1 MRVTM
6 NHASIASETFHP
18 WPFKPPTA
26 PPNLATPGAD
36 SPLVWWRTR
45 MADDFSRSDL
55 APLRGALKGTQINFE
70 PRWSAAVR
78 GDAATAIGIAV
89 RQIKIHPKGARE
101 IDLAL
106 CATVA
111 CAIQRDAASPI
122 LISWALNLRSVIDPR
137 YRALSD
143 SWLVVDF

>member
-6 NHASIASETFHP
+6 NHARISGETFQA
-18 WPFKPPTA
+18 WSSKPPAT
-26 PPNLATPGAD
+26 PLNLATPGAD
-36 SPLVWWRTR
+36 SPLIWWRTR
-45 MADDFSRSDL
+45 MADDFSRSDV
-55 APLRGALKGTQINFE
+55 APLRAALKGTRITFE

-78 GDAATAIGIAV
+78 GDAAAAIGIAV
-89 RQIKIHPKGARE
+89 RQLRNHPAGVRE

-106 CATVA
+106 SATVA
-111 CAIQRDAASPI
+111 CAIERDAASPM
-122 LISWALNLRSVIDPR
+122 LISWALNLRSMIDPR